1 MEVVGLFDAACHNL
15 KLNQT
20 TFFRC
25 AEEDNAHMLQ
35 AFLKNRKVDV
45 NAYNDEVRHEF
56 FIICLLRACVSLFY
70 LCLC

>member
-1 MEVVGLFDAACHNL
+1 MEVVGFFDVARHNL

-20 TFFRC
+20 TFFHC
-25 AEEDNAHMLQ
+25 EEQDNAHMLQ
-35 AFLKNRKVDV
+35 AILKNRKVDV

-56 FIICLLRACVSLFY
+56 FIICLLRACVSLFC